1 MRATCA
7 RFSVRGPF
15 SCSLVLTQF
24 VIVLVQVV
32 VPYGK
37 QAGDYITLG
46 ERRRM
51 KILVPRGAK
60 PGDVVEAS
68 SSYGEAVRV
77 TVPTGAVPGDVLVM
91 DEPEPK
97 LNEPLPPEP
106 NQEEEEGDFTEFEDL
121 EEPPPMPL
129 HKGPHALVT
138 GGQGFVGTH
147 VVLRLLEE
155 GYMVTVLDNNCN
167 SHVEAL
173 GRVQTLVSP
182 EQARLLFHHELDLE
196 DSALLNATLSA
207 ITQTKKVDVCLHL
220 ASLPAS
226 DKATLKPLE
235 YHQANVAV
243 TLNLL
248 TALQKYGIKKLVF
261 ASSADVYGSPDAS
274 TLESATVGGP
284 TVVSASCA
292 LGRSFFSC
300 ELVFLLALFGDC
312 LLSSKFCMS
321 FL

>member
-1 MRATCA
+1 ML
-7 RFSVRGPF
+7 S
-15 SCSLVLTQF
+15 
-24 VIVLVQVV
+24 QVV

-37 QAGDYITLG
+37 QSGDYITLG
-46 ERRRM
+46 EQRRM

-106 NQEEEEGDFTEFEDL
+106 GVEEGDFTEFEEI

-173 GRVQTLVSP
+173 GRVQSLVSP

-196 DSALLNATLSA
+196 DLALLNATLSA
-207 ITQTKKVDVCLHL
+207 ITQTKKVNVCLHL

-248 TALQKYGIKKLVF
+248 TALQKYGIKKMVF
-261 ASSADVYGSPDAS
+261 ASSADVYGSPDAN
-274 TLESATVGGP
+274 TLESATVGGSD
-284 TVVSASCA
+284 VVSGKPCQAFRMES
-292 LGRSFFSC
+292 SF
-300 ELVFLLALFGDC
+300 C
-312 LLSSKFCMS
+312 LLTALLCICF
-321 FL
+321 